1 MKYETYFEND
11 WGLVGYFITAKN
23 RREFIAQMKELFPDD
38 CSADG
43 FAIDPV
49 SGDEFALDW

>member
-38 CSADG
+38 CGADG